1 METFGQRFQKLR
13 KAKGLTQED
22 IANKIDISAQAV
34 SKWENDLTSPD
45 ISVLGELSDMLGVT
59 LDELLGKDAPKTAE
73 VLPPDERRDIS
84 KMMFKMT
91 VDSSDG
97 DKVRINLPMTLV
109 KIFTESGAGMPDIN
123 GKNTLKNID
132 WNQVLMLVE
141 QGVIGEIMSVDS
153 ADGDRVR
160 IVVE

>member
-22 IANKIDISAQAV
+22 IAERINISPQAV

-45 ISVLGELSDMLGVT
+45 ISVLVELSEILGVT
-59 LDELLGKDAPKTAE
+59 LDELLGKDEPRSAE
-73 VLPPDERRDIS
+73 VLPPEERRDIS
-84 KMMFKMT
+84 KITFKMT
-91 VDSSDG
+91 VDSAGG
-97 DKVRINLPMTLV
+97 DKVRINLPMMLV

-123 GKNTLKNID
+123 GKDTLKNID

-141 QGVIGEIMSVDS
+141 QGVVGEIMSVDS
-153 ADGDRVR
+153 ADGDHV
-160 IVVE
+160 IVSVE

>member
-1 METFGQRFQKLR
+1 METFGQRFQRLR

-22 IANKIDISAQAV
+22 IANKINISAQAV

-45 ISVLGELSDMLGVT
+45 ISVLAELSVMLGVT
-59 LDELLGKDAPKTAE
+59 LDELLGKETLQKAE
-73 VLPPDERRDIS
+73 ILPPEERRDIS
-84 KMMFKMT
+84 KMTFKMT
-91 VDSSDG
+91 VDTADG

-109 KIFTESGAGMPDIN
+109 KIFTESGVGMPDIN
-123 GKNTLKNID
+123 GKNNLKNID

-153 ADGDRVR
+153 ADGDHVR